1 MSRTFRYDTLEPAAR
16 PMFYFVGV
24 TTGRSSI
31 RTVFPEWAR
40 QLGIEDVEL
49 VGIDLPPHAP
59 PEQYRLVVQFLKDDE
74 LSLGGLVTTHKI
86 DLYLATEDLFDYVD
100 PLARL
105 MGEVSCLS
113 KQDGQ
118 FQGHAKDPYSSGLAL
133 DAFITPGYW
142 SEHASDVFLIG
153 AGGSAIAID
162 WYLSRP
168 ERGSDR
174 PRRTV
179 VSNRSAARLEKLR
192 KIHEQSAAPV
202 TLETVLAPEPTDND
216 DVLTTLPSYSVVIN
230 ATGLGKDAPG
240 SPLSDDAVFP
250 LHSIAWDLNYRGDL
264 IFLEQARKQQEERS
278 LRVED
283 GWIYFI
289 HGWTQVISEVFH
301 IEIPTSGPEFDKLAD
316 IAAAGREHTA

>member
-1 MSRTFRYDTLEPAAR
+1 MSRTFRYDTLEPASR
-16 PMFYFVGV
+16 PTFYFVGV

-40 QLGIEDVEL
+40 HLGIHDVEL
-49 VGIDLPPHAP
+49 VGIDLTPHAP
-59 PEQYRLVVQFLKDDE
+59 PEQYSAVVQFLKDDE

-118 FQGHAKDPYSSGLAL
+118 FRGHAKDPYSSGLAL
-133 DAFITPGYW
+133 DAFLPPGYW
-142 SEHASDVFLIG
+142 SAHTPDVFLIG

-168 ERGSDR
+168 ERGSNR
-174 PRRTV
+174 PRRVV
-179 VSNRSAARLEKLR
+179 VSNRSPGRLEKLR
-192 KIHEQSAAPV
+192 KFHDHSATDV
-202 TLETVLAPEPTDND
+202 LLETVLAPQPTDND
-216 DVLTTLPSYSVVIN
+216 AVLTTLPSYSVVIN

-240 SPLSDDAVFP
+240 SPLTDDAAFP

-264 IFLEQARKQQEERS
+264 IFLEQARKQQEKRS

-301 IEIPTSGPEFDKLAD
+301 IEIPTSGPEFDQLAN
-316 IAAAGREHTA
+316 IAAAARA

>member
-1 MSRTFRYDTLEPAAR
+1 LEPASK
-16 PMFYFVGV
+16 PTFYFVGV

-31 RTVFPEWAR
+31 RRVFPQWA
-40 QLGIEDVEL
+40 QHLGIDDVEL

-59 PEQYRLVVQFLKDDE
+59 PKQYRAVAHFLKDDK

-86 DLYLATEDLFDYVD
+86 DLYLATEDIFDYVD

-113 KQDGQ
+113 KKDGQ
-118 FQGHAKDPYSSGLAL
+118 FRCHAKDPYSSGLAL
-133 DAFITPGYW
+133 DAFLPPAYW
-142 SEHASDVFLIG
+142 SAHMSDVFIIG

-174 PRRTV
+174 PRRV
-179 VSNRSAARLEKLR
+179 VVTNRSPARLEKLR
-192 KIHEQSAAPV
+192 KIHVQSATDV
-202 TLETVLAPEPTDND
+202 TLETVVAPQPTNND
-216 DVLTTLPSYSVVIN
+216 DVLATLPSYSAVIN

-240 SPLSDDAVFP
+240 SPLTDDAVFP

-264 IFLEQARKQQEERS
+264 IFLEQARKQQDERS
-278 LRVED
+278 IKVED

-289 HGWTQVISEVFH
+289 HGWTQVISEVFQ
-301 IEIPTSGPEFDKLAD
+301 IDIPTSGPEFDQLAS
-316 IAAAGREHTA
+316 IPTASRV

>member
-1 MSRTFRYDTLEPAAR
+1 MSRTYHHDTLEPASK
-16 PMFYFVGV
+16 PTFYFVGV

-31 RTVFPEWAR
+31 RTVFPQWAGH
-40 QLGIEDVEL
+40 LGIHDVEL

-59 PEQYRLVVQFLKDDE
+59 TEQYRAAVQFLKADE

-86 DLYLATEDLFDYVD
+86 DLYLATDDLFDYVD

-113 KQDGQ
+113 KKDGQ
-118 FQGHAKDPYSSGLAL
+118 FRGHAKDPYSSGLAL
-133 DAFITPGYW
+133 DAFLPPGYW
-142 SEHASDVFLIG
+142 SAHTSEVFIIG

-162 WYLSRP
+162 WYLSRS
-168 ERGSDR
+168 ERAPDR
-174 PRRTV
+174 PRRVV
-179 VSNRSAARLEKLR
+179 VSNRSPARLENLR
-192 KIHEQSAAPV
+192 KIHEQSAADV
-202 TLETVLAPEPTDND
+202 TLETVMAPQPTNND
-216 DVLTTLPSYSVVIN
+216 DVLTTLPSFSLVIN

-240 SPLSDDAVFP
+240 SPLTDDARFP
-250 LHSIAWDLNYRGDL
+250 PHSIAWDLNYRGNL

-301 IEIPTSGPEFDKLAD
+301 IDLPTSGPEFDELAN
-316 IAAAGREHTA
+316 IAAASRA

>member
-1 MSRTFRYDTLEPAAR
+1 MSRTFLHDTLEPASE
-16 PMFYFVGV
+16 PTFYFVGV

-31 RTVFPEWAR
+31 RTVFPQWA
-40 QLGIEDVEL
+40 QHLGIQDVEL
-49 VGIDLPPHAP
+49 IGIDLPPHAP
-59 PEQYRLVVQFLKDDE
+59 PEQYRAVVQFLKDDE

-113 KQDGQ
+113 KKDGQ
-118 FQGHAKDPYSSGLAL
+118 FCGHAKDPYSSGLAL
-133 DAFITPGYW
+133 DAFLAPGYW
-142 SEHASDVFLIG
+142 SAHTSDVFIIG

-168 ERGSDR
+168 ERGPDR
-174 PRRTV
+174 PRRVV
-179 VSNRSAARLEKLR
+179 VSNRSAPRLEKLR
-192 KIHEQSAAPV
+192 KIHDQSATEV
-202 TLETVLAPEPTDND
+202 QLETVLAPQPTNND
-216 DVLTTLPSYSVVIN
+216 DVLTTLPSHSLVIN

-240 SPLSDDAVFP
+240 SPLTDDAVFP
-250 LHSIAWDLNYRGDL
+250 HHSIVWDLNYRGDL
-264 IFLEQARKQQEERS
+264 VFLDQARKQQEVRF
-278 LRVED
+278 LGVED

-301 IEIPTSGPEFDKLAD
+301 IGIPTSGPEFDQLAD
-316 IAAAGREHTA
+316 IAAASRA

>member
-1 MSRTFRYDTLEPAAR
+1 MSGTFRYDTLEPASR
-16 PMFYFVGV
+16 PTFYFVGV

-31 RTVFPEWAR
+31 RSVFPQWAR
-40 QLGIEDVEL
+40 HLGIHDVKL

-59 PEQYRLVVQFLKDDE
+59 VEQYRAVVQFLKDDE

-118 FQGHAKDPYSSGLAL
+118 FRGHAKDPYSSGLAL
-133 DAFITPGYW
+133 DAFLPTGYW
-142 SEHASDVFLIG
+142 SAHSSDVFLIG

-174 PRRTV
+174 PRRAV
-179 VSNRSAARLEKLR
+179 VSNRSPGRLEKLR
-192 KIHEQSAAPV
+192 KVHEQSANEV
-202 TLETVLAPEPTDND
+202 TLETVSAPRPTDND

-240 SPLSDDAVFP
+240 SPLTDDAVFP
-250 LHSIAWDLNYRGDL
+250 PNSIAWDLNYRGDL

-278 LRVED
+278 VRVED

-301 IEIPTSGPEFDKLAD
+301 IDIPASGPAFDQLAN
-316 IAAAGREHTA
+316 IAAAARA

>member
-1 MSRTFRYDTLEPAAR
+1 MSRTFLHDTLEPASK
-16 PMFYFVGV
+16 PTFYFVGV
-24 TTGRSSI
+24 TTGLSSI
-31 RTVFPEWAR
+31 RTVFPQWA
-40 QLGIEDVEL
+40 QHLGIQDVEL

-59 PEQYRLVVQFLKDDE
+59 PEQYRAVVQFLKDDE

-113 KQDGQ
+113 KKDGQ
-118 FQGHAKDPYSSGLAL
+118 FRGHAKDPYTSGLAL
-133 DAFITPGYW
+133 DAFLPPGYW
-142 SEHASDVFLIG
+142 SAHTSDVFIIG

-168 ERGSDR
+168 EKGSDR
-174 PRRTV
+174 PRRVV
-179 VSNRSAARLEKLR
+179 VSNRSAPRLEKLR
-192 KIHEQSAAPV
+192 KIHEQSAAGV
-202 TLETVLAPEPTDND
+202 QLETVLAPQPTNND
-216 DVLTTLPSYSVVIN
+216 DVLTTLSSYSVVIN

-240 SPLSDDAVFP
+240 SPLTDDAVFP

-264 IFLEQARKQQEERS
+264 IFLDQAQKQQQERS
-278 LRVED
+278 LRIED

-301 IEIPTSGPEFDKLAD
+301 IDIPTSGPGFDELANL
-316 IAAAGREHTA
+316 AATSRA

>member
-1 MSRTFRYDTLEPAAR
+1 MSRTFHYDTMEPVSK
-16 PMFYFVGV
+16 PTFYFVGV

-40 QLGIEDVEL
+40 HLGIQDVEL

-59 PEQYRLVVQFLKDDE
+59 AEQYRAVVQFLKNDE

-86 DLYLATEDLFDYVD
+86 DLYLATADLFDYVD

-118 FQGHAKDPYSSGLAL
+118 FRAHAKDPYSSGLAL
-133 DAFITPGYW
+133 DAFLPPGYW
-142 SEHASDVFLIG
+142 SAHNSDVFAIG

-168 ERGSDR
+168 ERGTDR
-174 PRRTV
+174 PRRVV
-179 VSNRSAARLEKLR
+179 VSNRSLGRLEKLR
-192 KIHEQSAAPV
+192 MIHDQSA
-202 TLETVLAPEPTDND
+202 TDTKLETVSAPRPIDND
-216 DVLTTLPSYSVVIN
+216 DVLTNLPSYSVVIN

-240 SPLSDDAVFP
+240 SPLTDNAVFP

-264 IFLEQARKQQEERS
+264 IFLEQARKQQQARS
-278 LRVED
+278 LSVED

-289 HGWTQVISEVFH
+289 HGWTRVISEVFH
-301 IEIPTSGPEFDKLAD
+301 IDIPTSGPEFDELAN
-316 IAAAGREHTA
+316 IAAASRA

>member
-1 MSRTFRYDTLEPAAR
+1 MSGTFRYDTLEPASE
-16 PMFYFVGV
+16 PTFYFVGV

-40 QLGIEDVEL
+40 HLGIDDVEL

-59 PEQYRLVVQFLKDDE
+59 PEQYREVVQFLKDDE

-113 KQDGQ
+113 KKDRQ
-118 FQGHAKDPYSSGLAL
+118 FCGHAKDPYSSGLAL
-133 DAFITPGYW
+133 DAFIPQGYW
-142 SEHASDVFLIG
+142 SEHTSDVFLIG

-162 WYLSRP
+162 WHLSRP

-179 VSNRSAARLEKLR
+179 ASNRSAPRLEKLR
-192 KIHEQSAAPV
+192 KIHEQSAGGV
-202 TLETVLAPEPTDND
+202 TLETVLAPQPTDND
-216 DVLTTLPSYSVVIN
+216 DVLTTLPAYSVVIN

-240 SPLSDDAVFP
+240 SPLTDDVIFP

-264 IFLEQARKQQEERS
+264 IFLEQARRQQEERS

-301 IEIPTSGPEFDKLAD
+301 IGIPTGGPEFDKLAD
-316 IAAAGREHTA
+316 IAAAARA

>member
-1 MSRTFRYDTLEPAAR
+1 MSRTFHYDTLEPASKPA
-16 PMFYFVGV
+16 FYFVGV
-24 TTGRSSI
+24 TTGGSSI

-40 QLGIEDVEL
+40 HLDLKDVEL

-59 PEQYRLVVQFLKDDE
+59 PEQYRAVVQFLKEDE

-113 KQDGQ
+113 KQDLQ
-118 FQGHAKDPYSSGLAL
+118 FRGHAKDPYSSGLAL
-133 DAFITPGYW
+133 DAFLPPGYW
-142 SEHASDVFLIG
+142 SAHGSDVFVIG

-168 ERGSDR
+168 ERGADR
-174 PRRTV
+174 PRRVV
-179 VSNRSAARLEKLR
+179 VSNRSPARLEKLR
-192 KIHEQSAAPV
+192 KIHEESASQT
-202 TLETVLAPEPTDND
+202 TLETVLAPQPTNND
-216 DVLTTLPSYSVVIN
+216 DVLRTLPAYSVVIN

-240 SPLSDDAVFP
+240 SPLTDDAVFP

-264 IFLEQARKQQEERS
+264 IFLDKARKQQEVRS
-278 LRVED
+278 LTVED

-301 IEIPTSGPEFDKLAD
+301 IDIPTSGPEFDQLAN
-316 IAAAGREHTA
+316 IAAAARA

>member
-1 MSRTFRYDTLEPAAR
+1 MSRTFRYDTLEPASE
-16 PMFYFVGV
+16 PTFYFVGV

-31 RTVFPEWAR
+31 RAVFPEWAR
-40 QLGIEDVEL
+40 HLGIDDVEL

-59 PEQYRLVVQFLKDDE
+59 PEQYREVVQFLKDDE

-113 KQDGQ
+113 KKDGQ
-118 FQGHAKDPYSSGLAL
+118 FCGHAKDPYSSGLAL
-133 DAFITPGYW
+133 DAFIPQGYW

-162 WYLSRP
+162 WHLSRP
-168 ERGSDR
+168 ERASDR

-179 VSNRSAARLEKLR
+179 ASNRSAPRLEKLR
-192 KIHEQSAAPV
+192 KIHEQSAAGV
-202 TLETVLAPEPTDND
+202 TLETVLAPQPTDND
-216 DVLTTLPSYSVVIN
+216 DVLTTLPAYSVVIN

-240 SPLSDDAVFP
+240 SPLTDDAVFP
-250 LHSIAWDLNYRGDL
+250 PHSIAWDLNYRGDL
-264 IFLEQARKQQEERS
+264 IFLEQARRQQEERS

-301 IEIPTSGPEFDKLAD
+301 IGIPTGGPEFDKLAD
-316 IAAAGREHTA
+316 IATAARA

>member
-1 MSRTFRYDTLEPAAR
+1 MSRTFHYDTLETASKPT
-16 PMFYFVGV
+16 FYFVGV

-31 RTVFPEWAR
+31 RAVFPHWAHH
-40 QLGIEDVEL
+40 LGIEEVEL

-59 PEQYRLVVQFLKDDE
+59 PEQYRDVVQFLKDDE

-86 DLYLATEDLFDYVD
+86 DLYLATDDLFDYVD

-113 KQDGQ
+113 KKDGQ
-118 FQGHAKDPYSSGLAL
+118 FCGYAKDPYSSGLAL
-133 DAFITPGYW
+133 DAFIAPGYW
-142 SEHASDVFLIG
+142 RAHTSDVFIIG

-179 VSNRSAARLEKLR
+179 VSNRSAPRLEKLR
-192 KIHEQSAAPV
+192 KIHEQAAAEVP
-202 TLETVLAPEPTDND
+202 LETVLAPEPTDND
-216 DVLTTLPSYSVVIN
+216 EVLTTLPAYSVVIN

-240 SPLSDDAVFP
+240 SPITDAAVFP

-264 IFLEQARKQQEERS
+264 LFLEQAQRQQEERS
-278 LRVED
+278 VRVED

-301 IEIPTSGPEFDKLAD
+301 IDIPTSGPEFDKLAD
-316 IAAAGREHTA
+316 IAAAARA